1 MALLRTAQDA
11 RSAPRERPPIPSSPS
26 RFDGTIEE
34 FFARVIES
42 TLLPVEQVVA
52 FHRALVEYLA
62 GSEPLFL
69 VRALTRTERR
79 LDHRTDAG
87 DTFRATDNS
96 PSWWVYG
103 ALAAGHE
110 VAPGCM
116 DAVMRGIPC
125 HMFDVPHVSAAVPSA
140 SGWHV
145 AHILNAKDRDTAYR
159 GWSREELV
167 RRCVRN
173 LHPANYFLLPK
184 VDWQRMGNDPGIVG
198 YVGGVFRERYGEVWE
213 EFRRLAGGEIA
224 LGDPADAGVRVTL
237 RGQPVPKMHS
247 GVTHAAD
254 SGRPAVAYRASR
266 LTFKRDL
273 IEPLGESS
281 LFRIETPVGHFEMT
295 KAEFYRIFPGVVASR
310 SYRDDG
316 VYHYPRVPM
325 CAEPL
330 RVPGRLASNDLHGG

>member
-11 RSAPRERPPIPSSPS
+11 RSAPRERPPLPSSPS

-34 FFARVIES
+34 FFARVIEP

-103 ALAAGHE
+103 ALAAGHQ

-125 HMFDVPHVSAAVPSA
+125 HMFDVPRVSAAVPSA

-167 RRCVRN
+167 RRCMRN
-173 LHPANYFLLPK
+173 LHPVNYFLLPK
-184 VDWQRMGNDPGIVG
+184 VDWQRLGNDPGIVG

-213 EFRRLAGGEIA
+213 EFRRLAGGAVA
-224 LGDPADAGVRVTL
+224 LGASAYAGVRVTL
-237 RGQPVPKMHS
+237 GGESAPTMRAEVAS
-247 GVTHAAD
+247 AAASD
-254 SGRPAVAYRASR
+254 GPAVTYRASR

-273 IEPLGESS
+273 IEPLAGSAR
-281 LFRIETPVGHFEMT
+281 FRVETPDGVFEMT
-295 KAEFYRIFPGVVASR
+295 KAEFQQVFANVVASR
-310 SYRDDG
+310 SYQEGG
-316 VYHYPRVPM
+316 VYHSPRI
-325 CAEPL
+325 PL
-330 RVPGRLASNDLHGG
+330 RAQQYVTPRQL